1 MMKAAFFSKY
11 PNIIDYVYNL
21 GRREKIAEMF
31 DLYEKVITP
40 ENIAEEIENI
50 KDIDC
55 LFTSWHMFVPEEKYL
70 DQLTNLKVVFYGAG
84 TVKYFAEP
92 FLRRGIQVVTSAQAN
107 GEFVADYAASQ
118 IQLAAKGF
126 FHNLRVD
133 NYSARDFHGKF
144 KYTGFFEIN
153 VGLIGAGMI
162 GRMVIERMKLPSI
175 HVCVYDPYLSEERAR
190 ELGVKK
196 CSLEEIFS
204 TCLVVSNHAPNIPE
218 TEKMLTPE
226 HFASMLPHAT
236 FINTGRGAT
245 VDEEGMIRVLKER
258 TDIVALLDVTF
269 PEPPA
274 EDSPLLHMPNIYH
287 TSHIAGSQ
295 GNEVVFMADLCI
307 EEAQRF
313 LNGQPM
319 KYSVTMEMLKTMA

>member
-1 MMKAAFFSKY
+1 MMKAAFFCKF
-11 PNIIDYVYNL
+11 PQKVDYVYAL
-21 GRREKIAEMF
+21 GRRERLAEMF
-31 DLYEKVITP
+31 QLYENVITP
-40 ENIAEEIENI
+40 ENIADEIENI

-55 LFTSWHMFVPEEKYL
+55 IFSTWGMFAPTEEYL
-70 DQLTNLKVVFYGAG
+70 DQLTNLKIVFYGAG

-107 GEFVADYAASQ
+107 GEFVADYSASQ

-126 FHNLRVD
+126 FHNLRVN
-133 NYSARDFHGKF
+133 NYSARDFHGHF
-144 KYTGFFEIN
+144 PYTGFFEIN

-175 HVCVYDPYLSEERAR
+175 HTCVYDPYLSEEKAK

-218 TEKMLTPE
+218 TEKMLTAA

-245 VDEEGMIRVLKER
+245 VDEEGMIAVLKER
-258 TDIVALLDVTF
+258 KDIVALLDVTW

-274 EDSPLLHMPNIYH
+274 EDSPLLHMSNIYH
-287 TSHIAGSQ
+287 TTHIAGSM
-295 GNEVVFMADLCI
+295 GNEVVFMADLCLQ
-307 EEAQRF
+307 EAQRF
-313 LNGQPM
+313 LNGEPL
-319 KYSVTMEMLKTMA
+319 KYSVTLEMLKTMA